1 MSKNFN
7 IHKNIYLYL
16 KAAFSLLFPPPQNQ
30 QLHPASNLL
39 GLSTQNAPAPTTKRS
54 NRTINKAPPL
64 PPQGIRSAGGTLSGQ
79 PEGGSGPQRSPRKA
93 AGA

>member
-54 NRTINKAPPL
+54 NRTTNKAPTL
-64 PPQGIRSAGGTLSGQ
+64 PPQGIEIRRRHLVRPTGRRERANSL
-79 PEGGSGPQRSPRKA
+79 PPQGR
-93 AGA
+93 